1 MHRISSN
8 YTIFFTMFLPTIW
21 FTFFATFSVALL
33 ISDPYDLPGILGV
46 ASFRYI
52 FLLSFLLFLVFIYFT
67 LMRLRRVELADNG
80 IIISN
85 YFKTYRY
92 SYDDLISIKI
102 TNFGLFH
109 LGILRMAAKTKMGK
123 NIPFIMKRSYFEDFA
138 IEHPHLFEGK
148 IIEN

>member
-1 MHRISSN
+1 
-8 YTIFFTMFLPTIW
+8 
-21 FTFFATFSVALL
+21 
-33 ISDPYDLPGILGV
+33 
-46 ASFRYI
+46 
-52 FLLSFLLFLVFIYFT
+52 
-67 LMRLRRVELADNG
+67 MRLRRVELAENG

-92 SYDDLISIKI
+92 NYEDLISIKI

-123 NIPFIMKRSYFEDFA
+123 NVPFLLKRGYFEDFA
-138 IEHPHLFEGK
+138 IAHPHLFEGK